1 MAVFKSKINN
11 KSDAFS
17 KNKSEFSEL
26 IKKMED
32 IYGRA
37 EKVSERRRQKF
48 IERGQLTPRER
59 LSKILDQDTAF
70 IELFNMISYLVD
82 DDNYDTSISGGSII
96 AGIGFISGVRC
107 LVFVDDSGINAGAL
121 TAKSID
127 KALGC
132 LNISLR
138 QKLPFIH
145 LVESSGINLMNYT
158 VEFWSNTGGMF
169 YGLAKLSAAG
179 IPTIAVLHGLST
191 AGGAYQPGMSDYVIG
206 VKKNG
211 MAALAGPALLKAAT
225 GEIALNEE
233 LGGSEMHARVTGLV
247 EYLADDDEHA
257 LRIVRDLIDKI
268 DWNTKIL
275 KRQPILYEEPFYDTK
290 ELIGIVSVD
299 YKVPYDVRELIARI
313 VDGSDFIDFK
323 AEYGVSTVCVQ
334 TKINGYSCG
343 IIGNNGPIDPNG
355 ATKSAQFIQLC
366 DQSDIPLIFLSNT
379 TGFMVGKQTEQLGMI
394 KHGSKLIQAVSNVK
408 VPKITLNVGASFGAG
423 NYAMCGKAY
432 EPDFIFSWPNA
443 KIGVMG
449 GEQAAK
455 TMEQV
460 MISSAER
467 KGTNIDETKLKSQL
481 TEITEKY
488 NSQSDAFVTSG
499 RGLDYGLINPID
511 TRKIIG
517 FLLETFWESKHRAT
531 KPNSF
536 GIARM

>member
-1 MAVFKSKINN
+1 MAVFKSKIDN

-48 IERGQLTPRER
+48 IDRGQLTPRER
-59 LSKILDQDTAF
+59 LSKILDQDSVF

-268 DWNTKIL
+268 DWNAKIL
-275 KRQPILYEEPFYDTK
+275 KREPILYEEPIYDTK

-511 TRKIIG
+511 TRKILG

>member
-11 KSDAFS
+11 KSDVFS

-32 IYGRA
+32 IYCRA

-48 IERGQLTPRER
+48 IDRGQLTPRER

-82 DDNYDTSISGGSII
+82 DENYDTSISGGSII

-127 KALGC
+127 KARGC

-275 KRQPILYEEPFYDTK
+275 KREPILYEEPIYDTK
-290 ELIGIVSVD
+290 ELSGIVSVD

-511 TRKIIG
+511 TRKILG
-517 FLLETFWESKHRAT
+517 FLLETFWESKHRAI

>member
-1 MAVFKSKINN
+1 MAVFKSKIDN

-48 IERGQLTPRER
+48 IDRGQLTPRER

-275 KRQPILYEEPFYDTK
+275 KREPILYEEPIYDTK
-290 ELIGIVSVD
+290 ELSGIVSVD

-467 KGTNIDETKLKSQL
+467 KGTNIDEVKLKSQL

-511 TRKIIG
+511 TRKILG